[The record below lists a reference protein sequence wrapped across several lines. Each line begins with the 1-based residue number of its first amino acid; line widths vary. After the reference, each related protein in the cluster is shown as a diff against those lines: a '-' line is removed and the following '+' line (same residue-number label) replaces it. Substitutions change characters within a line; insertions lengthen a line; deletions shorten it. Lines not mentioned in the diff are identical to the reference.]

1 MKLKLPNTE
10 LKQITHHAS
19 HTSSG
24 QVVKSKGQ
32 MEVYGK
38 KDLPR
43 KVAKYNNSYYTV
55 SEK

>member
-10 LKQITHHAS
+10 LKQITRHAS

-38 KDLPR
+38 NDLTR
-43 KVAKYNNSYYTV
+43 KVAKYKNSY
-55 SEK
+55 